1 MNSAPAPI
9 DAITNVGTARQR
21 SRKFPCL
28 MVEFS
33 MIKVTAKI
41 VATIGMLNENT
52 IDRECR
58 ECVQLERETWP
69 TVCPRGQ
76 L

>member
-9 DAITNVGTARQR
+9 DAITNIGTARQR

-41 VATIGMLNENT
+41 AATIGM
-52 IDRECR
+52 
-58 ECVQLERETWP
+58 
-69 TVCPRGQ
+69 
-76 L
+76 